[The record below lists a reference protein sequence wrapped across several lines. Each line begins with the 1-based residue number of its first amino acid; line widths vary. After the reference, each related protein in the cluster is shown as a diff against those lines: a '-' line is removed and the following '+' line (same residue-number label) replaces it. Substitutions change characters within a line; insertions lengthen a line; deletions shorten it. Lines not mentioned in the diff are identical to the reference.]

1 MPPVTIYIS
10 EKDMELVEK
19 LRHYA
24 DRELRS
30 FSNVCLLAFKE
41 FLEKNAGKIE
51 IQKILPFPQKNNN
64 Q

>member
-10 EKDMELVEK
+10 EKDMELIEK
-19 LRHYA
+19 IRHYA

-30 FSNVCLLAFKE
+30 FSNVCLLAFRE
-41 FLEKNAGKIE
+41 FLEKHAEKIE
-51 IQKILPFPQKNNN
+51 AQKILPFTQKNNK

>member
-1 MPPVTIYIS
+1 MPPVTIYVS
-10 EKDMELVEK
+10 EKDMELIEK

-41 FLEKNAGKIE
+41 FLEKNAEKIE
-51 IQKILPFPQKNNN
+51 VQKILPFPQKNNN